1 MLAKEGSKDDKI
13 IASKLHRQF
22 AHPNSE
28 TLNRIIKNAGI
39 KNKNL
44 EKEIRCTTDKCI
56 TCIKHKRRLARP
68 IVSLPMAYE
77 FNEMI
82 AIDLKTWGKSYFL
95 VIVDLA
101 TRFCSACV
109 INNKLPST
117 IIKGFFFIMDSYFW
131 SPQKAFKR

>member
-117 IIKGFFFIMDSYFW
+117 IIKGIFYHG
-131 SPQKAFKR
+131 